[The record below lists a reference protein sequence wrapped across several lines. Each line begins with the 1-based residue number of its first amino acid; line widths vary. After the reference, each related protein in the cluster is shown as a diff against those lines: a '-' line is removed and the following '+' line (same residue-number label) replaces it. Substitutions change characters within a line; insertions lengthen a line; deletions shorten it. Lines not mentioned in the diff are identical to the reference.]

1 MSGTI
6 KTNTMRRINAIE
18 SLLMMF
24 IMPSIPMQIVGL
36 TWLLTFGGFD
46 FLLVVRSIPMILLV
60 GVLSLLGVI
69 AGVSN
74 FSDSLD

>member
-1 MSGTI
+1 M
-6 KTNTMRRINAIE
+6 KRINAIE

>member
-1 MSGTI
+1 
-6 KTNTMRRINAIE
+6 MRRINAIE

-46 FLLVVRSIPMILLV
+46 FLLVVRSMPMILLV
-60 GVLSLLGVI
+60 GILSLLGVI

>member
-1 MSGTI
+1 
-6 KTNTMRRINAIE
+6 MRRINAIE

-60 GVLSLLGVI
+60 GILSLLGVI

-74 FSDSLD
+74 FSDSIDW

>member
-1 MSGTI
+1 
-6 KTNTMRRINAIE
+6 
-18 SLLMMF
+18 MMF

-60 GVLSLLGVI
+60 GILSLLGVI

>member
-1 MSGTI
+1 
-6 KTNTMRRINAIE
+6 MRRINAIE
-18 SLLMMF
+18 SLLMML
-24 IMPSIPMQIVGL
+24 IMPSIPMKIVGL

-46 FLLVVRSIPMILLV
+46 FLLVVRSIPMIGIV

>member
-1 MSGTI
+1 MG
-6 KTNTMRRINAIE
+6 RINAIE

-60 GVLSLLGVI
+60 GILSLLGVI

-74 FSDSLD
+74 FSDSIDW

>member
-1 MSGTI
+1 M
-6 KTNTMRRINAIE
+6 KRINAIE

-60 GVLSLLGVI
+60 GILSLLGVI

>member
-1 MSGTI
+1 
-6 KTNTMRRINAIE
+6 MRRINAIE

-60 GVLSLLGVI
+60 GILSLLGVI

>member
-1 MSGTI
+1 
-6 KTNTMRRINAIE
+6 MRRINAIE

>member
-1 MSGTI
+1 
-6 KTNTMRRINAIE
+6 
-18 SLLMMF
+18 MMF

>member
-1 MSGTI
+1 
-6 KTNTMRRINAIE
+6 MRRINAIE
-18 SLLMMF
+18 SLSMMV

-46 FLLVVRSIPMILLV
+46 FLLVVRSMPMILLV
-60 GVLSLLGVI
+60 GILSLLGVI

>member
-1 MSGTI
+1 M
-6 KTNTMRRINAIE
+6 KRINAIE

-46 FLLVVRSIPMILLV
+46 FLLVVRSMPMILLV

>member
-1 MSGTI
+1 
-6 KTNTMRRINAIE
+6 MRRINAIE

-46 FLLVVRSIPMILLV
+46 FLLVVRSIPLILLV
-60 GVLSLLGVI
+60 GILSLLGVI

>member
-1 MSGTI
+1 M
-6 KTNTMRRINAIE
+6 KRINAIE

-46 FLLVVRSIPMILLV
+46 FLLVVRSMPMILLV
-60 GVLSLLGVI
+60 GILSLLGVI

>member
-1 MSGTI
+1 MGRI
-6 KTNTMRRINAIE
+6 KAIE
-18 SLLMMF
+18 SLVMMF

>member
-1 MSGTI
+1 MG
-6 KTNTMRRINAIE
+6 RINAIE

-74 FSDSLD
+74 FSDSIDW

>member
-6 KTNTMRRINAIE
+6 KTNTMKRINAIE

>member
-1 MSGTI
+1 
-6 KTNTMRRINAIE
+6 MRRINAIE
-18 SLLMMF
+18 SLLMML

-46 FLLVVRSIPMILLV
+46 FLLVVRSIPMIGIV

>member
-1 MSGTI
+1 
-6 KTNTMRRINAIE
+6 MRRINAIE

-74 FSDSLD
+74 FSDSLE

>member
-1 MSGTI
+1 M
-6 KTNTMRRINAIE
+6 KRINAIE

-74 FSDSLD
+74 FSDSLE

>member
-1 MSGTI
+1 
-6 KTNTMRRINAIE
+6 MRRINAIE

-60 GVLSLLGVI
+60 GILSLLGVI

-74 FSDSLD
+74 FSDSLDYMKFM